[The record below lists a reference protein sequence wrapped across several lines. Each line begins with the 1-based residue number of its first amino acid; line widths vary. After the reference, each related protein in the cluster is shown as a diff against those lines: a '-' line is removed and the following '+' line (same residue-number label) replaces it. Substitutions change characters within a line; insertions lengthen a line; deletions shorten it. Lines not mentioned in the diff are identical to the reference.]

1 MQVHTLHFSNASE
14 LTRSFACL
22 SGSEFIEDCL
32 VEPER
37 LRIRFMAPEGCARQM
52 VERIYLG
59 GGLTWCSRS
68 AISTRSDR

>member
-1 MQVHTLHFSNASE
+1 MQVHTLYFSNTRE
-14 LTRSFACL
+14 LNRSFACL

-32 VEPER
+32 VEPDC
-37 LRIRFMAPEGCARQM
+37 LRIRFMAPEACARQL

-68 AISTRSDR
+68 AVLARADR